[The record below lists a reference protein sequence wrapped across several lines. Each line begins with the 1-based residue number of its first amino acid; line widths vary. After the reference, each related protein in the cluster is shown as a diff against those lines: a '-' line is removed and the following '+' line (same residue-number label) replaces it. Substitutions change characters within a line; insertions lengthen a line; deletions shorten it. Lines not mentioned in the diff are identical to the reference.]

1 MNKFARVIAAV
12 VAVVLVVGMM
22 PVMVFASDFDSA
34 VTGDYF
40 TVISENVY
48 NLCSG
53 ATETELIL
61 NNADGNDRKVV
72 HYFEVDTKNPNIEVL
87 PGYYGIDKLDPN
99 NLALDGVVDKAQ
111 YWKAM
116 ELTKTVAY
124 YESMGYNVVGAMNTA
139 LAYDSNAPYGYM
151 VMNGVVLGTP
161 EVHKGAQTYLA
172 IDAEGNC
179 ELRSMSQPLD
189 GSEVT
194 AISAN
199 FNWLVKDGALYSYK
213 TEERTSSDA
222 SRSMIGIKADG
233 TLVFCQV
240 DGRNAPVST
249 GLSNYEMGE
258 MMLALGCVN
267 AVNCDGGGSS
277 TFVSK
282 REGESENVMRS
293 VPSDGSERPTINSV
307 ILVSK
312 AKATGEFDH
321 AVLKSDYNY
330 YAPGTSA
337 TIIPQ
342 GVDPS
347 GAPAPLPTEGITW
360 GLTDASFGTVTDGVF
375 KSNGKKGTVTV
386 QMFYDGKNVGEKTI
400 QVVDPDKFALA
411 LDETVLPYGKT
422 MTIDFACTYGVDDWE
437 VCVEG
442 AYKLTLSNSKAA
454 TLMNNILIATSDETI
469 TGVNVTATYIP
480 NPAVSDTLKVTY
492 GKGSEVVFDFEDGQT
507 GGFASFDEAK
517 KWSEENGVNNT
528 LISGNADKVLGGQY
542 SDEVDGEV
550 FVTDTHV
557 KSGKYALAWSLDNR
571 NANFA
576 QWTYNVLFN
585 IGDSVV
591 LRDVANGKNA
601 TTLGMWLYIPEGAA
615 GLAFQ
620 AQLFTKTATGYTHY
634 QQHFTFTTKNGTVKN
649 LNSCT
654 EADIPESRWVY
665 ASIPLTADYLCTA
678 VPTDT
683 TSERSPSFIRCY
695 VKPTT
700 PAVHTFYIDDITLDY
715 SSAVDDRVLPTIG
728 DVSYTTADE
737 AVTLN
742 NGAVINGNTIT
753 FTATVSD
760 NIKLDTTSG
769 KIYVDGNLL
778 PNAGISGKFLLAD
791 AVTLTAGAHTVTYE
805 VKDALGNLA
814 RVTRTF
820 TVAGDASVTLG
831 GHNDSGLKPECD
843 SIYYVDINT
852 ANIAG
857 INKLTTTL
865 KLQTANT
872 WEPKGI
878 RVAAGFKVSYTLNT
892 TNDEL
897 TLVIERNGQ
906 AVDTS
911 ATTLVSV
918 PVRLWSWNTISHVTN
933 QVIKPETQFATGNC
947 PIVAVDC
954 KVLTG
959 TVVYTDGKT
968 FGAFGGSISVETM
981 INDNVNPWHK
991 HDAELTVLN
1000 KDVTCTEDGYA
1011 NRTYCEGCKS
1021 VIDWGTITPATGHD
1035 HKISGGYIVC
1045 HCGDVLKHSGSY
1057 EFGGKLYYAVN
1068 GKLSTGWITDGKT
1081 YNYFSTSDYAA
1092 LTNGTYRIGG
1102 YNHTFD
1108 ENGVLTAGQWVR
1120 KLVNGEFRMAY
1131 VYAGQ
1136 FVNRKFFDID
1146 GKTYWFGEDNLMANK
1161 TIEIRI
1167 TTSQPVQVYVI
1178 GEDGVVAG
1186 LMPDGINEF
1195 NGKTY
1200 LFKNGT
1206 YSKIGAFEQDGKI
1219 YFANT
1224 STGELINDKVYV
1236 VTDTANGLLNNGFN
1250 YFNADGTLC
1259 DKQFREVD
1267 GKTYY
1272 MVGGQPSKAG
1282 VFSVGGE
1289 LYYAPSDGGVIATGK
1304 VYVIAADTNGLV
1316 KAGFNYFG
1324 EDGALCNNEFYKD
1337 GNNLYFIQNGQVA
1350 KLGVFEFDGS
1360 IYYAS
1365 KTNGAIQTGEVYVTA
1380 ADANGL
1386 VDPGKCFFEAD
1397 GKLAAAGFVTMNGK
1411 LYYMVGGKIAK
1422 LGVFELNGKL
1432 YYANKDSGVIATEKT
1447 YVIAADTNGLVKAGF
1462 NYFNADG
1469 TLCDNEFVT
1478 LDGKLYFMENGQ
1490 IAKLGVFSFEGN
1502 LYYAN
1507 KDSGLVATDKT
1518 YVIAGDTNGLV
1529 KAGFNY
1535 FDESGKL
1542 MDKVFFEIGGKTYYM
1557 VNGQVT
1563 MPGVFEHEGKLYYGL
1578 TDGGAIQTG
1587 KVYVIAGD
1595 TNGLVKA
1602 GFNYFHEDGALYHKE
1617 FLEINGKTYY
1627 MVNGQVSKPGV
1638 FEHEGNY
1645 YYGLTDGGEIKT
1657 GKVYVIAGD
1666 TNGLVKTGFNYF
1678 HEDGRLYNKEFL
1690 EIDGKTYYMVMGQV
1704 SKAGIFEHEGG
1715 LYYALTD
1722 GGEIKTGKV
1731 YVIAG
1736 DTNGLVKPGFNY
1748 FDENGKL
1755 LDKVFFEIDG
1765 KTYYMVNGQIA
1776 KLGVFEHEGGLYY
1789 AKKDGGQ
1796 VMFGKVYMVATDT
1809 NGLAATGWVYTDEN
1823 GRIYN
1828 NEFAVV
1834 DGKTYYFIG
1843 GQIAK
1848 LGVFEI
1854 DGNLYYADIW
1864 SGEVA
1869 VNTSVYV
1876 PTDSTNDLIIHG
1888 MHTFDAT
1895 GMMTK

>member
-1 MNKFARVIAAV
+1 MNTRKFAKVVASVVAAV
-12 VAVVLVVGMM
+12 LIIGAM
-22 PVMVFASDFDSA
+22 PILALAANFDTA

-40 TVISENVY
+40 AVISENKY

-53 ATETELIL
+53 ATEVELIL

-87 PGYYGIDKLDPN
+87 PGYYGIDKLDPD
-99 NLALDGVVDKAQ
+99 NLPLDGIVDKAQ

-179 ELRSMSQPLD
+179 ELRSMSTPLD

-199 FNWLVKDGALYSYK
+199 FNWLVKDGELYSYK
-213 TEERTSSDA
+213 TVERTSSDA

-233 TLVFCQV
+233 SLIFCQV

-282 REGESENVMRS
+282 REGESENTMRS

-321 AVLKSDYNY
+321 AVLKSEYEY
-330 YAPGTSA
+330 YAPGSSA
-337 TIIPQ
+337 AIIPQ

-347 GAPAPLPTEGITW
+347 GAPAPMPTEGITW
-360 GLTDASFGTVTDGVF
+360 GLSDASFGTVADGVF
-375 KSNGKKGTVTV
+375 VSNGKKGSVAV
-386 QMFYDGKNVGEKTI
+386 QMFYNGNNVGEKTI
-400 QVVDPDKFALA
+400 QIVDPDKFALT

-422 MTIDFACTYGVDDWE
+422 MTIDFNCTYGVDDWA
-437 VCVEG
+437 VCVDG
-442 AYKLTLSNSKAA
+442 AYKLALSDSKAA
-454 TLMNNILIATSDETI
+454 TLQGNTLIASSDESI
-469 TGVNVTATYIP
+469 TGVNVIATYLP
-480 NPAVSDTLKVTY
+480 NTAVTDTLKVTY
-492 GKGSEVVFDFEDGQT
+492 GKGSEIIYNFEDGDNA
-507 GGFASFDEAK
+507 GFVAFDEAK

-528 LISGNADKVLGGQY
+528 LVGSSPLDGQY
-542 SDEVDGEV
+542 SEEVDAEV
-550 FVTDTHV
+550 FVTDTNV
-557 KSGKYALAWSLDNR
+557 KNGKYALAWSLDNR

-585 IGDSVV
+585 VGDTVV
-591 LRDVANGKNA
+591 LRDVANGKTA

-665 ASIPLTADYLCTA
+665 ASIPLTADYLCTS
-678 VPTDT
+678 VPADT
-683 TSERSPSFIRCY
+683 TSVRSPSFIRCY
-695 VKPTT
+695 IKPNS
-700 PAVHTFYIDDITLDY
+700 PAIHTFYIDDITLDY

-737 AVTLN
+737 AVALN

-753 FTATVSD
+753 FSATVAD
-760 NIKLDTTSG
+760 NMKLDTASG

-778 PNAGISGKFLLAD
+778 SGCAVSGKFLLAD
-791 AVTLTAGAHTVTYE
+791 AVTLTPGAHTVVYE
-805 VKDALGNLA
+805 IKDALGNLA
-814 RVTRTF
+814 RAVRTF
-820 TVAGDASVTLG
+820 TVAGSANVTLG
-831 GHNDSGLKPECD
+831 GHNDSGLKPEVD
-843 SIYYVDINT
+843 SVYYVDLNAADIT
-852 ANIAG
+852 A
-857 INKLTTTL
+857 INKLTVA
-865 KLQTANT
+865 LQLQDANA
-872 WEPKGI
+872 WEPAGI
-878 RVAAGFKVSYTLNT
+878 TVAAGFKVSYELDTIENI
-892 TNDEL
+892 L
-897 TLVIERNGQ
+897 TLTIERNGE
-906 AVDTS
+906 AVNAS

-918 PVRLWSWNTISHVTN
+918 PVRLWSWTGINHVTGAP
-933 QVIKPETQFATGNC
+933 IAPETHYATGNC
-947 PIVAVDC
+947 PIVTVDC

-959 TVVYTDGKT
+959 MVEYTDSKT
-968 FGAFGGSISVETM
+968 YGAFGGSISVETM
-981 INDNVNPWHK
+981 INDIVNPWHK

-1000 KDVTCTEDGYA
+1000 KDVTCTTDGYA
-1011 NRTYCEGCKS
+1011 NRTYCETCKS

-1035 HKISGGYIVC
+1035 YKISGGYVAC
-1045 HCGDVLKHSGSY
+1045 DCGEVLKQSGNY
-1057 EFGGKLYYAVN
+1057 EADGKLYYIVN
-1068 GKLSTGWITDGKT
+1068 GKLSTGWITDGTT
-1081 YNYFSTSDYAA
+1081 YYYFNPSDYAA
-1092 LTNGTYRIGG
+1092 LTDGTYRIGG

-1108 ENGVLTAGQWVR
+1108 ADGVLTAGQWVR
-1120 KLVNGEFRMAY
+1120 KLVNGEYRMAY

-1200 LFKNGT
+1200 LFKDGT
-1206 YSKIGAFEQDGKI
+1206 YSKIGAFEHDGKI

-1224 STGELINDKVYV
+1224 STGELVSDKVYV
-1236 VTDTANGLLNNGFN
+1236 VAETANGLLNNGFN

-1259 DKQFREVD
+1259 DKQLRDVD

-1272 MVGGQPSKAG
+1272 MVNGQIAKIG
-1282 VFSVGGE
+1282 VFELDGE
-1289 LYYAPSDGGVIATGK
+1289 LYYAPSDGGVIATG
-1304 VYVIAADTNGLV
+1304 
-1316 KAGFNYFG
+1316 
-1324 EDGALCNNEFYKD
+1324 
-1337 GNNLYFIQNGQVA
+1337 
-1350 KLGVFEFDGS
+1350 
-1360 IYYAS
+1360 
-1365 KTNGAIQTGEVYVTA
+1365 
-1380 ADANGL
+1380 
-1386 VDPGKCFFEAD
+1386 
-1397 GKLAAAGFVTMNGK
+1397 
-1411 LYYMVGGKIAK
+1411 
-1422 LGVFELNGKL
+1422 
-1432 YYANKDSGVIATEKT
+1432 KT

-1462 NYFNADG
+1462 NYFGADGTLCNNEFYTEDGKTYFMENGQPAKKGVFEFDGSIYFASKSNGVIQTGEVYVTADDANGLVDPGKCFFEEDGRLAAAGFVTLNGKLYYMVGGKIVKSGVFELDGKIYYANSDSGVIATEKTYVVAADCNGLVKAGFNYFNADG
-1469 TLCDNEFVT
+1469 SLCDNEFVT
-1478 LDGKLYFMENGQ
+1478 VDGKLYFMVNGQ
-1490 IAKLGVFSFEGN
+1490 ISKAGVFEFEGA

-1507 KDSGLVATDKT
+1507 SDSGVIATEKT
-1518 YVIAGDTNGLV
+1518 YVVAADTNGLV

-1535 FDESGKL
+1535 FAEDGKL
-1542 MDKVFFEIGGKTYYM
+1542 MDKVFFEISGKTYYM

-1563 MPGVFEHEGKLYYGL
+1563 KLGVFEHEGKLYYGL

-1595 TNGLVKA
+1595 TNGLVNA
-1602 GFNYFHEDGALYHKE
+1602 GFNYFHEDGALYDKE
-1617 FLEINGKTYY
+1617 FLEIGGKTYY
-1627 MVNGQVSKPGV
+1627 MVNGQVSKLGI

-1645 YYGLTDGGEIKT
+1645 YYGLTDGGAIQT

-1666 TNGLVKTGFNYF
+1666 TNGLVNSGFNYF
-1678 HEDGRLYNKEFL
+1678 HEDGRLYHKEFL
-1690 EIDGKTYYMVMGQV
+1690 EINGKTYYMVMGQV

-1736 DTNGLVKPGFNY
+1736 DTNGLVKAGWNY
-1748 FDENGKL
+1748 FDETGKL

-1776 KLGVFEHEGGLYY
+1776 KLGVFEHEDGLYY
-1789 AKKDGGQ
+1789 AKRDGGE
-1796 VMFGKVYMVATDT
+1796 VMFGKVYMVASDA
-1809 NGLAATGWVYTDEN
+1809 NGLAATGWIYTDEN

-1854 DGNLYYADIW
+1854 DGKLYYADIW

-1876 PTDSTNDLIIHG
+1876 PLDSTNDLIIHG
-1888 MHTFDAT
+1888 MHTFDAN
-1895 GMMTK
+1895 GMMVK